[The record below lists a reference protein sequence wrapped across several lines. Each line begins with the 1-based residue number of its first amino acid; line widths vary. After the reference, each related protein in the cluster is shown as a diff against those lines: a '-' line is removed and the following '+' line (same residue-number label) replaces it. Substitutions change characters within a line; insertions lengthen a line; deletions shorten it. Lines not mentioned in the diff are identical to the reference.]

1 MTTEGDRINTT
12 GRGRPLAG
20 LGPEDPREVAG
31 YRLLARIGEGGMG
44 SVYLSRTR
52 GNQPVAL
59 KVIRREYAEDPGF
72 RRRFEQEALAAR
84 QVHGYHIVPVVDHD
98 TGGPRP
104 WLATAYVPGLPLDE
118 VLDLHGPLPMTTVL
132 QLVGCAA
139 EALQAVHKAGVI
151 HRDLKP
157 GNVLIGSDGP
167 WVIDFGIAR
176 AADATRL
183 TRSGGFI
190 GTPQFMSPEHAGGL
204 PLTPATDVFS
214 LGLIAAVCATGR
226 HPYGEAGAITVA
238 TQIANTATR
247 PPDLSGYPE
256 PLRGILRDC
265 LAADPGARPTPS
277 ALAGLCQDLSGR
289 PLRDFAGWLPGPV
302 AQDIARREREVQAL
316 ARAETA
322 APQAPAGYGGG
333 TTQPPYTS
341 APATGSGPYGATG
354 PGAGAAGPATA
365 GTAAA
370 APSAAGPVAGG
381 TAGGRPLP
389 PQAAPYAP
397 GPGGGSGTGG
407 WGPSGTGAGAAPPA
421 PPAPPAPAAPP
432 AHRGAR
438 PLTLGVT
445 ALALLAL
452 SAGGYVYLRDETPD
466 KGADRGAAG
475 QPAVPGAGAQS
486 PAASPSGSGGTSP
499 SPAAATA
506 SAAAPKG
513 KTYKVLFENQSFALR
528 WPSTGY
534 TQFDLDTP
542 SAFPS
547 GAQNGRIELTYA
559 IVGGPP
565 DNHEIVFATPTGLS
579 DSPAPDA
586 CRTAVGAN
594 ALSGRLDAATIDKE
608 LTAGRILCTVT
619 LEGKLAM
626 MQIDR
631 VEPNDG
637 KPEFF
642 TRLTVWSMS

>member
-12 GRGRPLAG
+12 GGGRPLAG
-20 LGPEDPREVAG
+20 LGPDDPREVAG

-44 SVYLSRTR
+44 AVYLSRTR

-84 QVHGYHIVPVVDHD
+84 QVQGYHIVPVVDHD
-98 TGGPRP
+98 TSGPRP

-118 VLDLHGPLPMTTVL
+118 VLDLHGPLPMTTAL

-176 AADATRL
+176 AADAARL

-265 LAADPGARPTPS
+265 LAADPDARPTPS
-277 ALAGLCQDLSGR
+277 ELAGLCQDLSGR

-302 AQDIARREREVQAL
+302 ARDIALRRRQAL
-316 ARAETA
+316 ARTEPPE
-322 APQAPAGYGGG
+322 PQAPPAGYGGG
-333 TTQPPYTS
+333 TTQPPY
-341 APATGSGPYGATG
+341 APAGTGSP
-354 PGAGAAGPATA
+354 AAGPATGAPPA
-365 GTAAA
+365 GG
-370 APSAAGPVAGG
+370 PAAGATTGG
-381 TAGGRPLP
+381 GPLP
-389 PQAAPYAP
+389 PQGAPYAP
-397 GPGGGSGTGG
+397 GAGGAAATGG
-407 WGPSGTGAGAAPPA
+407 WGPPGGGAGAAPPA
-421 PPAPPAPAAPP
+421 PPSAPPSAPAAGG
-432 AHRGAR
+432 HRGPR
-438 PLTLGVT
+438 PLTVGVT

-452 SAGGYVYLRDETPD
+452 TAGGYVYLREEAPD

-475 QPAVPGAGAQS
+475 QPADPGAGDRS
-486 PAASPSGSGGTSP
+486 PAAGPAASASGSASP
-499 SPAAATA
+499 GPAAATA

-513 KTYKVLFENQSFALR
+513 KTYKVVFENQAFALR

-559 IVGGPP
+559 TVGGPP
-565 DNHEIVFATPTGLS
+565 NNHEIVFATPTGLS

-586 CRTAVGAN
+586 CHTAVGAN

-608 LTAGRILCTVT
+608 LTAGRMLCTVT

-626 MQIDR
+626 MRIDR